1 MQLTTCPSSEQLS
14 DYLSGKLSAQE
25 IDEISLHI
33 ETCVDCDTAV
43 HKLDHDSDSL
53 MFALRQPL
61 GEELFEQEPELQRAV
76 AAMRFSLPESES
88 QNSCTVLGT
97 VREYDLLEKIG
108 QGGMGTVYKALHSRL
123 KRIVA
128 LKVLADHRL
137 GDPAA
142 VDRFSR
148 EMQAVGKLAHP
159 NIVRALDAGE
169 AEGRHYLVME
179 YIDGID
185 LSRLSRRCGPL
196 PVAEASELVLQVSLA
211 LQHAH
216 EHGLVHRDI
225 KPSNVML
232 TRDGNV
238 KLLDLGIA
246 LLQPEEPATSD
257 LTGTGQVMGT
267 LDYMAPE
274 QLDNTHAVDIRAD
287 IYGLG
292 ATLYKLLC
300 GSARRPIRNHDSAC
314 RANRFRPSPTS
325 ARSAAT
331 FPNKSQQSS
340 NGC

>member
-1 MQLTTCPSSEQLS
+1 MRLTTCPTHDQLS
-14 DYLSGKLSAQE
+14 RYLTGRLSENE
-25 IDEISLHI
+25 IDEIAEHVAN
-33 ETCVDCDTAV
+33 CHDCDTAISRF
-43 HKLDHDSDSL
+43 DGDSDSL
-53 MFALRQPL
+53 MLALREPVADDD
-61 GEELFEQEPELQRAV
+61 LFEREPQLERAV
-76 AAMRFSLPESES
+76 AAMRLSFSEPEPPA
-88 QNSCTVLGT
+88 SCTVLGT

-137 GDPAA
+137 NDPAA

-169 AEGRHYLVME
+169 ADGRHYLVME
-179 YIDGID
+179 YIDGLD

-196 PVAEASELVLQVSLA
+196 PVAEACELVRQAALA

-216 EHGLVHRDI
+216 EHGLVHRDM

-232 TRDGNV
+232 TRDGQV
-238 KLLDLGIA
+238 KVLDLGIA

-274 QLDNTHAVDIRAD
+274 QLDNT
-287 IYGLG
+287 
-292 ATLYKLLC
+292 
-300 GSARRPIRNHDSAC
+300 
-314 RANRFRPSPTS
+314 
-325 ARSAAT
+325 
-331 FPNKSQQSS
+331 
-340 NGC
+340 